1 MGAQKQAKAVSSLA
15 VSLKSAGDALLQ
27 MAHKADE
34 LGELLGQQVA
44 EEEAQRAKSKKR
56 SIEVIISNLI
66 AIYRARPPHVLRRK
80 YTFLRAYVL
89 GRVRRKRTRRRPR
102 RGATG
107 RRRRRMTPIPIPT
120 PAPTRIDHVQRY
132 GVWTQGTRGA
142 KRQGSEHLCEQPTLK
157 KNFHKSSGPSHL
169 TRGRTGKTVNTHD
182 LPPAHSRSRHQES

>member
-27 MAHKADE
+27 MAHKSDE

-44 EEEAQRAKSKKR
+44 EEEA
-56 SIEVIISNLI
+56 
-66 AIYRARPPHVLRRK
+66 
-80 YTFLRAYVL
+80 
-89 GRVRRKRTRRRPR
+89 R

-107 RRRRRMTPIPIPT
+107 RRRRRMIPIPIPT

-142 KRQGSEHLCEQPTLK
+142 VSIFVSNQHL
-157 KNFHKSSGPSHL
+157 
-169 TRGRTGKTVNTHD
+169 KTFKVERPFSPD
-182 LPPAHSRSRHQES
+182 SR

>member
-56 SIEVIISNLI
+56 SIEVIISNLNS
-66 AIYRARPPHVLRRK
+66 AAHVLRRK
-80 YTFLRAYVL
+80 YTFLCAYVL
-89 GRVRRKRTRRRPR
+89 GRVRRRRMRRRPR

-157 KNFHKSSGPSHL
+157 NFQSRAALL
-169 TRGRTGKTVNTHD
+169 T
-182 LPPAHSRSRHQES
+182 